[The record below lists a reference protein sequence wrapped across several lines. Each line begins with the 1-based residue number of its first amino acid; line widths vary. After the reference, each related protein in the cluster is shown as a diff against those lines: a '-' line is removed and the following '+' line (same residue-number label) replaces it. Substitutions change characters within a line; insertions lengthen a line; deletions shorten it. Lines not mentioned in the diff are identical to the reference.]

1 MSGITTPAGSAT
13 PSAAS
18 SSTSRIASRYHTPSG
33 VGGSGG
39 ASATSATRGNNA
51 SKQKSYSSRSSSV
64 SYENFAPRTAE
75 QRARLARIAALTAG
89 PCFGDSSSSNNEQK
103 VDDEQVAFTL
113 TEAMCP
119 PKLLSSSTKNNA
131 IMMGVTNSG
140 SSSSTAVDETIAN
153 TLSQTYTQT
162 TNLSTLIKHSAS
174 LRLALH
180 ASLNIG
186 NDVSRRHA
194 DLLRHS
200 GELSAAAE
208 RLQHE
213 EQVLSAR
220 AEEIGMPLQH
230 YDAVDRI
237 GPLVGV
243 LFKEGGRVVV
253 RGIARLHVDNAEEF
267 VDVLGQIDDAVEFFG
282 GSGGG
287 AEVFGRPGSS
297 LANARGNNAARR
309 EKLAAQQAFESTAS
323 GSAEYYRRACALQDA
338 ALELLRVGVA
348 DRVSQTCAQ
357 IQDALNIPKV
367 PIAADK
373 LEASLVYTRFHGI
386 SKRSNALIS
395 IARKR
400 LDALGNDSVASASY
414 DDLLTLCRNTYCGA
428 RETLLTATV
437 RRHMDILKERHGLVG
452 MTRLASLFLIR
463 LCTVETALYLDFF
476 GDPEKR
482 RYPRKKT
489 KGALSQVDEEDETKE
504 GGDAAGEKKEGGD
517 EGEKVPPSPGSPH
530 FKRMG
535 SAGSHTVPAASALA
549 SQVLSEDATYR
560 DAEFQSALGN
570 LCSSLHRTVRRGLV
584 SVLDLDVLCQV
595 VSVLREERSVAN
607 SSPTT
612 LAAAR
617 AVSGVIRD
625 AQERLIFC
633 ANGALHKEVARFKPT
648 INDLNYPGKL
658 LGEEPKVSIIIEDES
673 NSNKK
678 KEETTAEAKKEG
690 DPNDAVAAQLRVYE
704 SWFPPMRSVLRIL
717 SKIFRVVEPRVFED
731 IALSSVQSCTKSLKD
746 GSVHILRKSG
756 QIHADLFLVKHLL
769 ILREQLSPFDIQ
781 LRSVERQLDFSEAG
795 RAVTR
800 FLANRNRRL
809 FSMSTENALI
819 TLLREG
825 VSVQESSVDS
835 KRDLEDCLRSACNDF
850 IEHTSST
857 LLGPIGGFVDQCKN
871 VAGSTSS
878 SADALARAPFTNG
891 VVVKGVFA
899 SALQYLDGEL
909 ENVSKQMNLYLENA
923 ATQGILLKPVVR
935 KVTRSLEEAKR
946 FIGEVSQGE
955 DNGWDLEVR
964 SDVLKSIE
972 EYEAKVK
979 IASSKK

>member
-1 MSGITTPAGSAT
+1 MSSKPLPPPPKMSSGLSPARTSSSSLRYGTPGKSLGAT
-13 PSAAS
+13 PGRRAPQPPSSLQKQS
-18 SSTSRIASRYHTPSG
+18 SS
-33 VGGSGG
+33 G
-39 ASATSATRGNNA
+39 AAP
-51 SKQKSYSSRSSSV
+51 
-64 SYENFAPRTAE
+64 SYESFAPRTAD

-89 PCFGDSSSSNNEQK
+89 PCFAQEEKANE
-103 VDDEQVAFTL
+103 DEQHVTL

-119 PKLLSSSTKNNA
+119 PKVSSAKASNL
-131 IMMGVTNSG
+131 IDG
-140 SSSSTAVDETIAN
+140 SSSAVDQAIAQTLET
-153 TLSQTYTQT
+153 TQIK
-162 TNLSTLIKHSAS
+162 TNNLATLIKHTAS

-180 ASLNIG
+180 ASLNIA
-186 NDVSRRHA
+186 NDVERRHA
-194 DLLRHS
+194 ELLRHS

-213 EQVLSAR
+213 EQVLTRR
-220 AEEIGMPLQH
+220 AEEIGMPLKH

-243 LFKEGGRVVV
+243 LFKDGGRSIV
-253 RGIARLHVDNAEEF
+253 RHIAKLHVDNVEEF
-267 VDVLGQIDDAVEFFG
+267 VDVLTELDEAVEFFG

-287 AEVFGRPGSS
+287 AEVFGRPGS
-297 LANARGNNAARR
+297 ANNGPGGKRGK
-309 EKLAAQQAFESTAS
+309 EKLAKEQAFESTAS

-338 ALELLRVGVA
+338 ALELLRVAVA
-348 DRVSQTCAQ
+348 DRISQTSTQ
-357 IQDALNIPKV
+357 IQDALNLPKV
-367 PIAADK
+367 PMAADK

-400 LDALGNDSVASASY
+400 LDALGNRSVAAASY
-414 DDLLTLCRNTYCGA
+414 EDLLTLCRNTYCGS
-428 RETLLTATV
+428 RETLLTTTV
-437 RRHMDILKERHGLVG
+437 RTHMDTLRDRHGLVG
-452 MTRLASLFLIR
+452 MTRLASVFLIR

-482 RYPRKKT
+482 RHPRKKG
-489 KGALSQVDEEDETKE
+489 KGALSEGEEGKEAAADEEKE
-504 GGDAAGEKKEGGD
+504 G
-517 EGEKVPPSPGSPH
+517 EGEEGKTGPQLQRKGSSSNH
-530 FKRMG
+530 
-535 SAGSHTVPAASALA
+535 PAASALA
-549 SQVLSEDATYR
+549 SQILSEDATYR
-560 DAEFQSALGN
+560 DAEFQSMLGA
-570 LCSSLHRTVRRGLV
+570 LCSALHRTIRRGLV

-595 VSVLREERSVAN
+595 VSVLREERSAAN

-617 AVSGVIRD
+617 AVSGVIQD

-633 ANGALHKEVARFKPT
+633 ANNALHKEVARFKPT
-648 INDLNYPGKL
+648 PDDLNYPGKL
-658 LGEEPKVSIIIEDES
+658 LGEAPKTPIVIGDES
-673 NSNKK
+673 
-678 KEETTAEAKKEG
+678 EKKEG
-690 DPNDAVAAQLRVYE
+690 EAKEEEEAKSEPMEEAPDDAVAAQLRVYE
-704 SWFPPMRSVLRIL
+704 AWFPPMRSVLRIL

-746 GSVHILRKSG
+746 GSVHILRNSG

-795 RAVTR
+795 KAVTR

-809 FSMSTENALI
+809 FSMSTENALV

-850 IEHTSST
+850 IEHTSAS
-857 LLGPIGGFVDQCKN
+857 LLGPIAGFVDQCKN
-871 VAGSTSS
+871 AGSSEAVANAS
-878 SADALARAPFTNG
+878 FMNAVG
-891 VVVKGVFA
+891 VKGVFS
-899 SALQYLDGEL
+899 SALENVDGEL
-909 ENVSKQMNLYLENA
+909 DNVSKQMTLYLENA

-935 KVTRSLEEAKR
+935 KITRALEDAKR
-946 FIGEVSQGE
+946 FIGELPGDE
-955 DNGWDLEVR
+955 NGWDAELKAEVLN
-964 SDVLKSIE
+964 SMS

-979 IASSKK
+979 AASSKK